1 MSEKGKSAR
10 RSDMEIKTRTMS
22 ACCGLASAAVNDPYT
37 ARWSGRAFR
46 HLGGR
51 ATAAR
56 HWQRPVL
63 WVHGSICG
71 CGCGGSSPSINSH
84 LSASP
89 CWHWQRPP
97 PPDPHAPCPTLHQP
111 LPGTGGFWIG
121 LTLMLLQHLRR
132 MLLVRARLHA
142 SIILANN
149 GTSSQTAG
157 SASEW
162 PSLDAKTRAFV
173 MCSLPR
179 QKVRVLSSFLEK
191 CWDSFVGTL
200 FSAGVEQIMSITC

>member
-1 MSEKGKSAR
+1 MVRPRIPPSR
-10 RSDMEIKTRTMS
+10 RSSDGRTS
-22 ACCGLASAAVNDPYT
+22 LA
-37 ARWSGRAFR
+37 
-46 HLGGR
+46 
-51 ATAAR
+51 AAR
-56 HWQRPVL
+56 AVGPRIHL
-63 WVHGSICG
+63 WLWLWWLLSFHQL
-71 CGCGGSSPSINSH
+71 H

-111 LPGTGGFWIG
+111 LPGTSGFWIG

-132 MLLVRARLHA
+132 MLLQHLRRMLLIRARLHA

-191 CWDSFVGTL
+191 CWDSFVGTF